1 MQVRMINIKKGL
13 DLPIEG
19 APSQVIHDGSAV
31 KRVAVLGEEFIGM
44 RPTMHVRVDDQVKKG
59 QVLFVDKKNPGV
71 KYTAPASGV
80 VKEVNRGAKRV
91 LQSVVIEVNG
101 SEQETFASFSAG
113 ELASLDRA
121 KVQEVLV
128 ESGQWPAL
136 RTRPFS
142 KVPALDS
149 TPSSIFVTAI
159 DTNPLAADP
168 AIVIA
173 EQAEAF
179 EAGLVVVSRL
189 TDGKVFVCK
198 APGATVPS
206 SSVAQV
212 EVHEFGGKHPA
223 GLVGT
228 HIHHL
233 DAVSASK
240 QVWHLGYQDV
250 IAFGKLFL
258 TGEIFTD
265 RVVALAGPTVKN
277 PRLIKTQLGASTDDI
292 VAGELEDG
300 ENRVISGSVLSGT
313 TASGPHAFLGRYHT
327 QITALLE
334 GREKELFGWIA
345 PGAKKF
351 SVTRTFLSHLAP
363 SRLFKMTTSTGGSSR
378 SMVPIGNYERIM
390 PLDILPTL
398 LLRDL
403 IAGDLDGAISLGA
416 LELDEEDLALCT
428 FVCPG
433 KYEYGPILRE
443 RLTTIEKE
451 G

>member
-159 DTNPLAADP
+159 DTNPLAVDP

>member
-1 MQVRMINIKKGL
+1 MINIKKGL